1 MCKKQFT
8 DGKIRIE
15 HRDGL
20 VIVSIKS
27 SEDKGYEECF
37 KLQADLSYE
46 KFFFVS
52 ALSGKTI
59 NNYHYLTS
67 IRVANLD

>member
-1 MCKKQFT
+1 MCKKQLA

-15 HRDGL
+15 HRDSL

-27 SEDKGYEECF
+27 SEDKSYEECF

-46 KFFFVS
+46 
-52 ALSGKTI
+52 
-59 NNYHYLTS
+59 
-67 IRVANLD
+67 